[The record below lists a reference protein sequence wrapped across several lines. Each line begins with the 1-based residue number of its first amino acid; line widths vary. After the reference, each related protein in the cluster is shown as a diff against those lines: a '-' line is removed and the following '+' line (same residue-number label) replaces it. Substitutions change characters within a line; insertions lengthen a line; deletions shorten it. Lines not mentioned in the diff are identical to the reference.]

1 MHTGTATLVSPQCRK
16 LYNTEQPSMT
26 YAKNTSVV
34 SLRMI
39 NILLFAKETTHSN
52 INIVDGKYLSF
63 VHFQE
68 I

>member
-1 MHTGTATLVSPQCRK
+1 
-16 LYNTEQPSMT
+16 MT
-26 YAKNTSVV
+26 YAKNTSVA

-39 NILLFAKETTHSN
+39 NILLFANETTHSN